1 MKRFMIELW
10 QGYIGM
16 KIIWHEL
23 AIEELASIGE
33 KVSEMFGEKVADRVV
48 DDIMNRVGTL
58 AANPFLGTKDDR
70 YVPFRVLHSW
80 HNRVFYLVADKEIR
94 IIAIWDNRRDEKKLP
109 RLLSSRL

>member
-1 MKRFMIELW
+1 
-10 QGYIGM
+10 M

-33 KVSEMFGEKVADRVV
+33 KVSDSFGEKVADKVVEDILSRV
-48 DDIMNRVGTL
+48 NSL

-109 RLLSSRL
+109 SLLSKRV

>member
-1 MKRFMIELW
+1 MKL
-10 QGYIGM
+10 
-16 KIIWHEL
+16 IWHDL
-23 AIEELASIGE
+23 ALEELALIGE
-33 KVSEMFGEKVADRVV
+33 KVSEMFGEKVADKVV
-48 DDIMNRVGTL
+48 EDIINRVDSL

-109 RLLSSRL
+109 SLLSKRV

>member
-1 MKRFMIELW
+1 
-10 QGYIGM
+10 M

-33 KVSEMFGEKVADRVV
+33 KVSDSFGEKVADKVVEDILSRV
-48 DDIMNRVGTL
+48 NSL

-80 HNRVFYLVADKEIR
+80 HNRVYYLVADKEIR

-109 RLLSSRL
+109 SMLSKRV

>member
-1 MKRFMIELW
+1 
-10 QGYIGM
+10 M

-23 AIEELASIGE
+23 ALEELASIGE

-48 DDIMNRVGTL
+48 GDITDRVGTL
-58 AANPFLGTKDDR
+58 AANPFLGTEDDR

-80 HNRVFYLVADKEIR
+80 HNRIFYHVSDMEIK

-109 RLLSSRL
+109 ALLSKRV

>member
-1 MKRFMIELW
+1 
-10 QGYIGM
+10 M

-33 KVSEMFGEKVADRVV
+33 KVSDSFGEKVADKVVEDILSRV
-48 DDIMNRVGTL
+48 NSL

-109 RLLSSRL
+109 SMLSKRV